1 MKAIRDD
8 PVPPLPA
15 VHPVTQRPYSAEF
28 RDFVD
33 QCLQKDPT
41 RRATAAQLLA
51 HPFLANADAKWDAA
65 VAAAPGGVLHPIMQL
80 DQSDRED
87 LDAVLTSIYRAHYA
101 GGRSEYRKS
110 LLEQARFQKLS
121 ENLNNRHITAQVIQQ
136 RFEDLYRRMRAE
148 EGK

>member
-1 MKAIRDD
+1 MKSIRDD

-15 VHPVTQRPYSAEF
+15 VHPITQRPYSPEF

-33 QCLQKDPT
+33 LCLQKDPL

-51 HPFLANADAKWDAA
+51 HPFLAEAD
-65 VAAAPGGVLHPIMQL
+65 GVVHPLMQL
-80 DQSDRED
+80 TDADRDD
-87 LDAVLTSIYRAHYA
+87 LDSVLASLYRVHYA

-121 ENLNNRHITAQVIQQ
+121 ENINNRHLTPAVVTR
-136 RFEDLYRRMRAE
+136 RFEDIYQRMRAE
-148 EGK
+148 EAAAK